1 MKSTTYYWMAVILGG
16 VGMGAAMGAE
26 GTAQT
31 TGYISGTLFAVSLVL
46 ILAAV
51 LLARLG
57 FAAEDRER
65 AAKRRK
71 YGKISRTHA
80 RNPEY
85 PENPKLQ
92 TTLLSGP
99 NTPHG
104 QTSGRCAPKKWTTCG
119 RCCKRSPGR
128 SRMPD
133 TVLHVMRYTVYDAK
147 KEEPARAPTRTSPK
161 GDEFRRP
168 SPQK

>member
-1 MKSTTYYWMAVILGG
+1 MKLKSTTYYWLAVVFGG
-16 VGMGAAMGAE
+16 VGMGTAMGAE

-65 AAKRRK
+65 AANRRK
-71 YGKISRTHA
+71 YGKINRTHA

-85 PENPKLQ
+85 PENQ
-92 TTLLSGP
+92 ERG
-99 NTPHG
+99 
-104 QTSGRCAPKKWTTCG
+104 A
-119 RCCKRSPGR
+119 
-128 SRMPD
+128 
-133 TVLHVMRYTVYDAK
+133 
-147 KEEPARAPTRTSPK
+147 
-161 GDEFRRP
+161 
-168 SPQK
+168 

>member
-1 MKSTTYYWMAVILGG
+1 MKLKSTTYYWLAVVFGG

-71 YGKISRTHA
+71 YGAGST
-80 RNPEY
+80 
-85 PENPKLQ
+85 
-92 TTLLSGP
+92 
-99 NTPHG
+99 
-104 QTSGRCAPKKWTTCG
+104 
-119 RCCKRSPGR
+119 
-128 SRMPD
+128 
-133 TVLHVMRYTVYDAK
+133 
-147 KEEPARAPTRTSPK
+147 APTPATRNT
-161 GDEFRRP
+161 RRIR
-168 SPQK
+168 SVGHDDGQRVR

>member
-1 MKSTTYYWMAVILGG
+1 MKLKSTTYYWLAVVFGG

-31 TGYISGTLFAVSLVL
+31 TGYISSTLFAVSLV

-71 YGKISRTHA
+71 YGKINRAHA

-85 PENPKLQ
+85 PENQ
-92 TTLLSGP
+92 ERG
-99 NTPHG
+99 
-104 QTSGRCAPKKWTTCG
+104 A
-119 RCCKRSPGR
+119 
-128 SRMPD
+128 
-133 TVLHVMRYTVYDAK
+133 
-147 KEEPARAPTRTSPK
+147 
-161 GDEFRRP
+161 
-168 SPQK
+168 

>member
-1 MKSTTYYWMAVILGG
+1 MKLKSTTYYWLAVVFGG

-31 TGYISGTLFAVSLVL
+31 TGCISGTLFAVSLVL

-51 LLARLG
+51 VLARLG

-71 YGKISRTHA
+71 YGKINRTHA

-85 PENPKLQ
+85 PQ
-92 TTLLSGP
+92 
-99 NTPHG
+99 
-104 QTSGRCAPKKWTTCG
+104 
-119 RCCKRSPGR
+119 
-128 SRMPD
+128 D
-133 TVLHVMRYTVYDAK
+133 
-147 KEEPARAPTRTSPK
+147 EEK
-161 GDEFRRP
+161 GA
-168 SPQK
+168 